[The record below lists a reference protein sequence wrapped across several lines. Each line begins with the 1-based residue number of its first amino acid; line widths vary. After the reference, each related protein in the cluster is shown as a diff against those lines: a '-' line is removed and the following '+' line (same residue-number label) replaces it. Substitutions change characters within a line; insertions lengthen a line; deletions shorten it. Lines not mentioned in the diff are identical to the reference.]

1 MDIIYLTDNVYSA
14 MELVKLAK
22 LQQLLVY
29 LAMTSFILVEVLVLL
44 VMLIVQN
51 VLEEVLLVPNAAS
64 LNIWIQIM
72 LAKIVTLIV

>member
-44 VMLIVQN
+44 AIDS
-51 VLEEVLLVPNAAS
+51 AK
-64 LNIWIQIM
+64 
-72 LAKIVTLIV
+72 LATEH